1 MKKIVVTGACGFI
14 GSHLCEMLVKKGY
27 KVIAFDRYNINND
40 KGWLEKS
47 KFKKDIE
54 FILGDIRDYESVHHA
69 LKNCNHVFHLAALI
83 GIPYSYSNPLAYI
96 KTNVEGTY
104 NVLSAAKMHDLQQII
119 ITSTSEVY
127 GSAKYIP
134 IDENHPC
141 VGQSPYSASKISAD
155 QLAISFYKSFN
166 LPIKIAR
173 PFNTYGP
180 RQSERAVI
188 SSIIRQILDD
198 NIKSIKIGSL
208 ETKRDFNYVQDTVS
222 AFISLAEAKSQNTQF
237 GSAYNAGTGQAVTI
251 DNVLNKIIKL
261 TGINKKIIQD
271 KKRIRPKNSEVYNLV
286 ASSKKLNRL
295 NGWKPEFTLEE
306 GLLNTINW
314 WKERKKK
321 NKIRSS
327 AKYAI

>member
-180 RQSERAVI
+180 RQSSRA
-188 SSIIRQILDD
+188 IIPTIINQCLSNKKMKLGNQFPTRDLTYVDD
-198 NIKSIKIGSL
+198 TCLGFYEIFKQKNFFGEIVNIGSGQ
-208 ETKRDFNYVQDTVS
+208 EISIRD
-222 AFISLAEAKSQNTQF
+222 LKE
-237 GSAYNAGTGQAVTI
+237 
-251 DNVLNKIIKL
+251 KILKKMK
-261 TGINKKIIQD
+261 KKIDTKTD
-271 KKRIRPKNSEVYNLV
+271 KVRLRPKNSEVNQLICNNEKIMNETKWKIKNNLD
-286 ASSKKLNRL
+286 
-295 NGWKPEFTLEE
+295 E
-306 GLLNTINW
+306 GLEKTINW
-314 WKERKKK
+314 FKK
-321 NKIRSS
+321 NKNIFELD
-327 AKYAI
+327 KDNFVI